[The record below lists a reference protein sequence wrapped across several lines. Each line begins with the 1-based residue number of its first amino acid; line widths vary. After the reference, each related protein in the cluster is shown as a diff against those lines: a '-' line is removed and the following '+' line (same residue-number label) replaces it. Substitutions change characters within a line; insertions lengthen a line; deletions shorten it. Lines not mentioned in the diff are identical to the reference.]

1 MTGAVLVTG
10 AAGFIGGHLA
20 AACRADGW
28 AVTAVDR
35 RAAGHLSGSGVPI
48 VQADAADPTILA
60 RIRSGDFTAVL
71 HQAAV
76 SNTLADRWDL
86 LQDVN
91 VDVPLQLAGAC
102 EASATPFIYA
112 SSSSVYGAVSRRIP
126 VPEQAVDDRT
136 LTSGPLNLYARSKL
150 LLDERMQDF
159 TGKVPW
165 IGLRYTNVFGPNEDH
180 KGAMASILWQLL
192 HATAQGRRIDLF
204 NDTLLA
210 ARDFLPVSSLVDT
223 VLHLLRSPVPSG
235 VYNLGA
241 GHATSFSTIL
251 GWCADL
257 RADGMLDV
265 RLVPNP
271 IPDRYQYWT
280 CADMTALRGVLP
292 YATEVTAEQLREAA
306 TALYRSFLP
315 GFASDENQDRSAK
328 SRRGTVHQLPGDD
341 LHEQPRRPRQRPGSI
356 APVAVG
362 TVDGAAQDG

>member
-20 AACRADGW
+20 AACHADGW

-35 RAAGHLSGSGVPI
+35 RAAGPLSEGGVPLI
-48 VQADAADPTILA
+48 QADAANPTILA
-60 RIRSGDFTAVL
+60 RIRSGEFAAVL

-86 LQDVN
+86 LQRVN
-91 VDVPLQLAGAC
+91 IDAPLQLAGAC

-112 SSSSVYGAVSRRIP
+112 SSGSVYGAVFRRIP
-126 VPEQAVDDRT
+126 VPEQAVNDRA

-150 LLDERMQDF
+150 LLDQKMQDL
-159 TGKVPW
+159 TGRMSWV
-165 IGLRYTNVFGPNEDH
+165 GLRYTNVFGPNEDR

-204 NDTLLA
+204 HDTLLA

-223 VLHLLRSPVPSG
+223 VLRLLRSPVPCG

-241 GHATSFSTIL
+241 GHATSFATIL
-251 GWCADL
+251 GWCAEL
-257 RADGMLDV
+257 RAGGSLDM
-265 RLVPNP
+265 RLIPNP

-292 YATEVTAEQLREAA
+292 HSTEVTAEQIREAA

-315 GFASDENQDRSAK
+315 GSASDEKQDRSAT
-328 SRRGTVHQLPGDD
+328 SRRGTVQQLTGDD

>member
-1 MTGAVLVTG
+1 MTSAVLVTG

-20 AACRADGW
+20 AACHADGW
-28 AVTAVDR
+28 EVTAVDR
-35 RAAGHLSGSGVPI
+35 RAAGPLAEGAVPI
-48 VQADAADPTILA
+48 IQADAADPALLI
-60 RIRSGDFTAVL
+60 RIRSGEFAAVL

-102 EASATPFIYA
+102 EVSATRFVYA
-112 SSSSVYGAVSRRIP
+112 SSSSVYGSVFRRVP
-126 VPEQAVDDRT
+126 VPEQAVDDRA

-150 LLDERMQDF
+150 LLDQRMQRF
-159 TGKVPW
+159 TGRMSW
-165 IGLRYTNVFGPNEDH
+165 TGLRYTNVFGPNEDH

-192 HATAQGRRIDLF
+192 HATACGRRIDLF
-204 NDTLLA
+204 SDTLLA
-210 ARDFLPVSSLVDT
+210 ERDFLPVASLVDT
-223 VLHLLRSPVPSG
+223 VLHLLRSSIPSG

-241 GHATSFSTIL
+241 GHAISFATIL
-251 GWCADL
+251 GWCAGLRDGGMVDL
-257 RADGMLDV
+257 

-292 YATEVTAEQLREAA
+292 RAAEVTSDQIRDAA
-306 TALYRSFLP
+306 GELYRSFVP
-315 GFASDENQDRSAK
+315 GSASDENPNRSGK
-328 SRRGTVHQLPGDD
+328 LPRGTAPRLPGDNC
-341 LHEQPRRPRQRPGSI
+341 HAQPPCPRPGPEST

-362 TVDGAAQDG
+362 TVDVAAKDG